1 MLPLEYIVIAIIL
14 LAIFFIISSFAR
26 RKIYKEIDRLE
37 EWKIDILNRPVTEE
51 IAKVKGLKMQG
62 QTEEKFEKW
71 RAEWDEIVTVILPNL
86 EEQLMDT
93 EEAAEK
99 YRFKKAKSYL
109 DETENRLNAIE
120 ERIKQILSEI
130 NELVSSEEQNRKD
143 IVEVS
148 ELYRE
153 TRQRMLS
160 HNRSLGNALPK
171 LETELNELKE
181 KLQLYEQST
190 EEGNYI
196 QAREVLVEVHDRL
209 EKAKEK
215 IQLIP
220 DILMQLQ
227 NHLPS
232 QIKELK
238 DGSDV
243 MRKDGYVLD
252 HLMLNEQLEE
262 MENQIKTWL
271 ARTEETD
278 IDEIKEEVDRT
289 FEKIDEVYDLL
300 EKEVSSRQFVTEE
313 SEEMELR
320 LVKTE
325 SDLNHLKE
333 ETNVVQLS
341 YRIEQQELKTL
352 QKLEKKFEDLT
363 KRYEVVSDA
372 IQGDQQA
379 YTSLAETVSE
389 LKEALDK
396 LQQESQDYKLK
407 LQELRKD
414 ELNAIESIKD
424 LKVKLFEAKR
434 MIRLYNLPGIP
445 EDQLEGFEHAEEKI
459 IELSER
465 LSDTPL
471 DMSEINEVLSDA
483 LSTVTAS
490 YEKTKELVEQALL
503 AERLIQ
509 YGNRYR
515 SRYRTIDE
523 MLRQAETLFRNYQ
536 YSEALELAGEAI
548 EKVEPGALKEME
560 FKVEE
565 VVNT

>member
-1 MLPLEYIVIAIIL
+1 MEYIVIAIIL